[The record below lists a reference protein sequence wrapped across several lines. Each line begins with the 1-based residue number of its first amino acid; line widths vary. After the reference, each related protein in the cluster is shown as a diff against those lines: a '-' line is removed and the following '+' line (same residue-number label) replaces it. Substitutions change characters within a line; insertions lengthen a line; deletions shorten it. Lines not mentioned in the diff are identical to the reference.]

1 MSAKRFFA
9 KDYAEAR
16 AKFLDAAAAA
26 GGKVHTFKHPEKGPD
41 GGALATDVL
50 RIGSPNARKVV
61 VIQSATHGVEGFCGS
76 GTQVGWLRLGDWK
89 KLPDGVAVVLVH
101 AINPHGFA
109 WIRRVTQE
117 NVDLNRNFP
126 DFGKLPRRP
135 ALAEL
140 MPHVAPAEWTEATAA
155 ARRAAFG
162 AFAAKHGPMGLQET
176 ISGGQYE
183 YPNGIF
189 FGGKAPTWSHLTF
202 KAIVEK
208 YLLKARRVAFVDMHT
223 GLGPYGHGELIT
235 MGRPGNEK
243 FDRAVAWY
251 GDSVTS
257 PEAGTST
264 SAKLSGLMEAAL
276 SDMLPKAE
284 VTPIAVE
291 YGTYPTAFV
300 MESLMADNW
309 LHLNGDLAS
318 PLARRIKA
326 DIRKAFYPD
335 EDDWKELV
343 LLKAR
348 QVFRRAVN
356 HIAS

>member
-9 KDYAEAR
+9 RDYAEAR
-16 AKFLDAAAAA
+16 AKFLEAAAAA
-26 GGKVHTFKHPEKGPD
+26 GAKVQTFKHPEKGPN
-41 GGALATDVL
+41 GELLATDVA
-50 RIGSPNARKVV
+50 RIGSPSARNIV

-76 GTQVGWLRLGDWK
+76 GTQVGWLKLGDWK
-89 KLPDGVAVVLVH
+89 KLPKNVAVLLVH

-109 WIRRVTQE
+109 WVRRVTQE

-126 DFGKLPRRP
+126 DFKKLPKRP

-140 MPHVAPAEWTEATAA
+140 MPHVAPDNWTPETAA

-162 AFAAKHGPMGLQET
+162 AFVAKHGPMGLQET

-183 YPNGIF
+183 YADGIF
-189 FGGKAPTWSHLTF
+189 FGGKGPTWSHQTF

-208 YLLKARRVAFVDMHT
+208 YLAKAKRVAFIDMHT

-235 MGRPGNEK
+235 MGRPGDEK

-251 GDSVTS
+251 GESVTS

-264 SAKLSGLMEAAL
+264 SAKLEGLMERAL
-276 SDMLPKAE
+276 GDMLPKAE

-291 YGTYPTAFV
+291 YGTYPTEFV

-309 LHLNGDLAS
+309 LHLKGDLAS
-318 PLARRIKA
+318 PQGRKIKA

-335 EDDWKELV
+335 EDDWKELI

-348 QVFRRAVN
+348 LVFRRA
-356 HIAS
+356 IANLAA

>member
-9 KDYAEAR
+9 SDYAEAR
-16 AKFLDAAAAA
+16 SKFLEAAATT
-26 GGKVHTFKHPEKGPD
+26 GGRMQSYRHPLKGPK
-41 GGALATDVL
+41 GEALATDVL
-50 RIGSPNARKVV
+50 RIGSPSARNVV

-89 KLPDGVAVVLVH
+89 KLPKNVAVLLVH

-109 WIRRVTQE
+109 WVRRVTQE

-126 DFGKLPRRP
+126 DFSRLPKRP

-140 MPHVAPAEWTEATAA
+140 MPHVAPDAWNDATGA
-155 ARRAAFG
+155 ARRAAFA
-162 AFAAKHGPMGLQET
+162 AFVAKHGPMGLQET
-176 ISGGQYE
+176 ISGGQYD
-183 YPNGIF
+183 YPDGIF
-189 FGGKAPTWSHLTF
+189 YGGREPTWSHRTF
-202 KAIVEK
+202 EAIVGK
-208 YLLKARRVAFVDMHT
+208 YLTRAKRVAFIDMHT

-235 MGRPGNEK
+235 MGRPGDEK

-251 GDSVTS
+251 GDAVTS

-264 SAKLSGLMEAAL
+264 SAKLEGLMERAL
-276 SDMLPKAE
+276 ARMLPKAE

-291 YGTYPTAFV
+291 YGTYPTGFV

-309 LHLNGDLAS
+309 LHLRGDLAS
-318 PLARRIKA
+318 EQGRKIKA

-348 QVFRRAVN
+348 LVFRRA
-356 HIAS
+356 IANLAA